1 MQLQR
6 PLHDRPDGVA
16 GGEGVEGIL
25 EHRLHQAVELLR
37 VGFQQ
42 LLGGNAV
49 KVDLAAGGFLQP
61 DQQPAQCGLAAAAF
75 ADNAEDFPLLQREGH
90 AVHRVHLFGL
100 AEQAAA
106 LLRIQPGQAPHLQHR
121 LGGIEQLGKILMLG
135 HLFRLPF
142 LTAMAGRK
150 MARLIFPNLRPL
162 LTTALRCIGAAGREN
177 AACGRVGQIR

>member
-1 MQLQR
+1 MRIAGQEGFRRGQAALGERVDADLAAFLVGAADIVQLQR
-6 PLHDRPDGVA
+6 ALHNRPDGIA

-75 ADNAEDFPLLQREGH
+75 ADDAEN
-90 AVHRVHLFGL
+90 
-100 AEQAAA
+100 
-106 LLRIQPGQAPHLQHR
+106 
-121 LGGIEQLGKILMLG
+121 
-135 HLFRLPF
+135 LPF
-142 LTAMAGRK
+142 L
-150 MARLIFPNLRPL
+150 
-162 LTTALRCIGAAGREN
+162 
-177 AACGRVGQIR
+177 